1 MIQNESKN
9 KPVKWIDK
17 TNITYLQIGSFRYLV
32 KQFTTYVNVNIEQS
46 FNNLTESNDVVN
58 PILTLT

>member
-32 KQFTTYVNVNIEQS
+32 KQFTTYVNVNIE
-46 FNNLTESNDVVN
+46 
-58 PILTLT
+58 